1 MAHLAER
8 LQKLA
13 KWHEERTWGYD
24 RRGKFGYNIEHED
37 ARALLIGDAEHIQ
50 GLQLLADEP
59 KQRRANA

>member
-1 MAHLAER
+1 MARLVER

-13 KWHEERTWGYD
+13 KWHEEITWGEDECRQVVY
-24 RRGKFGYNIEHED
+24 RIEHED
-37 ARALLIGDAEHIQ
+37 VRALLMEAAEHIQ